1 MSASNLPLSGTRLW
15 DSLME
20 MAKIGGT
27 PKGGCNRQT
36 LTDVD
41 AEGRAL
47 FQRWGE
53 ACGLTLSVDRLG
65 NMVFRRE
72 GRDPNRAPVA
82 IGSHLDT
89 QPTGGKFDGVLG
101 VLAGLEIMRAL
112 HEAGAETEAPL
123 LLINW
128 TNEEGARFSP
138 ADDGQRRRHGHL
150 HRGGDPGQAR
160 RRPARSSARS

>member
-20 MAKIGGT
+20 MATIGGT
-27 PKGGCNRQT
+27 PKGGSNRQT

-72 GRDPNRAPVA
+72 GRDPTR
-82 IGSHLDT
+82 
-89 QPTGGKFDGVLG
+89 
-101 VLAGLEIMRAL
+101 
-112 HEAGAETEAPL
+112 
-123 LLINW
+123 
-128 TNEEGARFSP
+128 
-138 ADDGQRRRHGHL
+138 
-150 HRGGDPGQAR
+150 AR
-160 RRPARSSARS
+160 RSPSAAIWTPSRQAANSTACSACSPGSR